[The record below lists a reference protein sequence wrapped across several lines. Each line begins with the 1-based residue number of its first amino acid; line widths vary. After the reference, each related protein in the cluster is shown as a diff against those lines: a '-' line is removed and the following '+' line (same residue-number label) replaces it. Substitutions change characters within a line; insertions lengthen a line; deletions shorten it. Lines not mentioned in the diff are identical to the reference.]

1 MNLAIIPARYGSVGI
16 PRKNIIDFCGK
27 PLVQHTIE
35 AAIESKLIDEVL
47 VTSDDNDVLEIASS
61 LGIKNI
67 CKRPKELASNNT
79 PMFDVV
85 AHALDWF
92 FETNGKTPDNFMLLQ
107 PSSPLRNSTD
117 IDAAVNLFN
126 IEKAVSLIS
135 VHKLS
140 EHPYECIKIN
150 HSKWEFLEKPAEKAF
165 RRQDFSQNYFYING
179 AIYLLKTDLFFKF
192 KNFLVEG
199 KSLLYEMPKERGI
212 DIDDLVDLKIAK
224 SIFELK
230 PPTL

>member
-79 PMFDVV
+79 PMLDVV
-85 AHALDWF
+85 AHGLDWF
-92 FETNGKTPDNFMLLQ
+92 FQINGKKPDNFMLLQ
-107 PSSPLRNSTD
+107 PSSPLRNSFD

-126 IEKAVSLIS
+126 IEKAESLVS

-140 EHPYECIKIN
+140 EHPYECVKIN
-150 HSKWEFLEKPAEKAF
+150 HS
-165 RRQDFSQNYFYING
+165 
-179 AIYLLKTDLFFKF
+179 
-192 KNFLVEG
+192 
-199 KSLLYEMPKERGI
+199 
-212 DIDDLVDLKIAK
+212 
-224 SIFELK
+224 
-230 PPTL
+230 